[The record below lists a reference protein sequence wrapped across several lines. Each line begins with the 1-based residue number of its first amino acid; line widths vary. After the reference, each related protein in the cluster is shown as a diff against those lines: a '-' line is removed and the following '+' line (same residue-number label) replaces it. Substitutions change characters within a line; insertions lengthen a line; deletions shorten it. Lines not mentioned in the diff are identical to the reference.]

1 MEEKLNEH
9 IQIQWLRYLYQKI
22 VNLMYSNSYLQK
34 KGLEKGNIRSTKR
47 IKFLAAGLDNICR
60 HKHK

>member
-22 VNLMYSNSYLQK
+22 VNLMYSNYYLQK
-34 KGLEKGNIRSTKR
+34 KGWKKATLEAQKE
-47 IKFLAAGLDNICR
+47 
-60 HKHK
+60 